1 MIGKNTRLFAL
12 IGENLSASRLYQMYS
27 YIFEANGVDAA
38 FINMS
43 VPASKMEF
51 TLQNL
56 GQSQF
61 EALLVDS
68 ESANL
73 PELLSFFGKTDGYIS
88 KIYIK
93 NGNLLPV
100 FVPLVESSE
109 DAILEGAKLNFFEW
123 FGFYPMLPQ
132 DTLKTLKES
141 APRESILTRE

>member
-1 MIGKNTRLFAL
+1 MSARDAQKREDAMGAAWSMHRVKVRLFCADRRGL
-12 IGENLSASRLYQMYS
+12 CRLAGF
-27 YIFEANGVDAA
+27 IRCIIIFFEANGVDAA

-93 NGNLLPV
+93 RQ
-100 FVPLVESSE
+100 FATCFCTSH
-109 DAILEGAKLNFFEW
+109 
-123 FGFYPMLPQ
+123 
-132 DTLKTLKES
+132 
-141 APRESILTRE
+141 RE